1 MCAPR
6 LRLPSKRIRRSVIG
20 GLDSGPLLS
29 AKSGSWVERTR
40 RTVCLNMC
48 PVVDV
53 AGAHEIAQALAY
65 RMWGCS
71 YSERQGARPGWP
83 GSARSLERVRR
94 LQPGVV
100 PWRWQ
105 RRVLD
110 HVLREQCALEPNGN
124 VVLLLSGDDRTGPG
138 GRRSSFKRGRSGDP
152 ACPSSRLVRILMTCE
167 PLDRG
172 LSAVGLLVGPIG
184 LLVSEGHIQ

>member
-1 MCAPR
+1 MGVSVQDGRRGR
-6 LRLPSKRIRRSVIG
+6 LGHWSECD
-20 GLDSGPLLS
+20 DSSPESSHG
-29 AKSGSWVERTR
+29 
-40 RTVCLNMC
+40 
-48 PVVDV
+48 D
-53 AGAHEIAQALAY
+53 I
-65 RMWGCS
+65 
-71 YSERQGARPGWP
+71 
-83 GSARSLERVRR
+83 
-94 LQPGVV
+94 
-100 PWRWQ
+100 Q

-138 GRRSSFKRGRSGDP
+138 CRRSSFKRGRSGDP